1 MQIDKF
7 KLILASQSPRRKE
20 LLQWTFLPFKII
32 PSGIDEVMNSSDP
45 IKVVEDLAFQKA
57 SDIFNSYPKDMV
69 IGADTI
75 VVNEGKILGKPKDVN
90 EARKMLLSLS
100 GKGHDVYT
108 GVAIL
113 FKDHKIIFHAHTK
126 VIFKKIP
133 EDLLELYLA
142 TQESLDKAGA
152 YGIQG
157 AALGFIERVEGSY
170 SNVVG
175 LPVDL
180 VLEKIQELLIE
191 KYKESWRLCFQD

>member
-32 PSGIDEVMNSSDP
+32 PSGIDEVMTSSDP

-180 VLEKIQELLIE
+180 VLEKIQEVLIE